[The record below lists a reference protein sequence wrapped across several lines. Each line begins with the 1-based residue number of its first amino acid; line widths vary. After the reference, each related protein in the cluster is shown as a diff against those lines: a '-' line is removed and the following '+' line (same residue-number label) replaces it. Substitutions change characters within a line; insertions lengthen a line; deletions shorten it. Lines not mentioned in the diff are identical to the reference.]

1 MSYLYTAFAIVW
13 IVLLAYIINL
23 IRMHKM
29 LTDEINVMKNLK

>member
-13 IVLLAYIINL
+13 IVLLAYIFNL
-23 IRMHKM
+23 IRMHKV